1 MAFDEKFWSSGF
13 ALPLPFGQAP
23 ESQQMDY
30 SNQMQQNVY
39 SIYTQQELR
48 QIQSQKLQQEY
59 DFRKIAEANRH
70 YVLYSNDVARFQA
83 RVLSQ
88 IPVSKKP
95 IEPIVYV
102 QIDEWEIER
111 G

>member
-1 MAFDEKFWSSGF
+1 MAFDGKFWSSGF

-23 ESQQMDY
+23 ESQQWFDHKRLVYY
-30 SNQMQQNVY
+30 SA
-39 SIYTQQELR
+39 
-48 QIQSQKLQQEY
+48 LQL
-59 DFRKIAEANRH
+59 DP
-70 YVLYSNDVARFQA
+70 NDVARFQA